1 MIVRMTTPREFTP
14 ALGRPEL
21 TSQYDQVIAIM
32 TRERRWRA
40 RLLAALAPAA
50 GETIVDLGSGTGSMA
65 LLIKEAVPG
74 CRMTGVD
81 PDPEVL
87 AIARAKIEAAGQQV
101 ELVEATGDAPGL
113 EDEVADKV
121 ISSLVLHQCSQA
133 AKEGLLANAFR
144 LLKPGGLLLIADY
157 GLQRTPLMSMLFRQV
172 RALDGYENTR
182 ANKDGEIPGMIA
194 AAGFQ
199 DVSELSVTPTPTGS
213 ISIYLGRKAG
223 A

>member
-1 MIVRMTTPREFTP
+1 MIDGMTEFRDFTP

-21 TSQYDQVIAIM
+21 TSKYDQVIAVM

-50 GETIVDLGSGTGSMA
+50 GETIVDLGAGTGSMA
-65 LLIKEAVPG
+65 LLIKEAVPE
-74 CRMTGVD
+74 CHVIGVD

-87 AIARAKIEAAGQQV
+87 AIARAKVEAAGRQV
-101 ELVEATGDAPGL
+101 QFVQAAGEAPVLSDA
-113 EDEVADKV
+113 VADKV
-121 ISSLVLHQCSQA
+121 LSSLVLHQCTQA

-144 LLKPGGLLLIADY
+144 LLKPGGRLLIADY

-172 RALDGYENTR
+172 RALDGYESTR
-182 ANKDGEIPGMIA
+182 ANKDGEIPKLVA
-194 AAGFQ
+194 EAGFH

-213 ISIYLGRKAG
+213 ISVYVGSKAG

>member
-1 MIVRMTTPREFTP
+1 MTTPREFTP

>member
-1 MIVRMTTPREFTP
+1 MNQPPNFTP

-21 TSQYDQVIAIM
+21 TSQYDQVIAVM

-40 RLLAALAPAA
+40 RLLATLAPAA
-50 GETIVDLGSGTGSMA
+50 GETIVDLGAGTGSMA
-65 LLIKEAVPG
+65 LLIKQTAPECHVIG
-74 CRMTGVD
+74 ID

-87 AIARAKIEAAGQQV
+87 AIARAKIETAGEQV
-101 ELVEATGDAPGL
+101 ELMQGTGEASVLNDAL
-113 EDEVADKV
+113 ADKV

-157 GLQRTPLMSMLFRQV
+157 GLQRTPLMSLLFRQV

-182 ANKDGEIPGMIA
+182 ANKDGKVPKLMAE
-194 AAGFQ
+194 AGFH

-213 ISIYLGRKAG
+213 ISIYCGLKAG
-223 A
+223 T

>member
-1 MIVRMTTPREFTP
+1 MTEPRDFNP

-32 TRERRWRA
+32 TRERRWRS
-40 RLLAALAPAA
+40 RLLTALAPAA
-50 GETIVDLGSGTGSMA
+50 GETIIDLGAGTGSMA
-65 LLIKEAVPG
+65 VLIKEVAPA
-74 CRMTGVD
+74 CRVIGVD

-101 ELVEATGDAPGL
+101 ELVQAAGETQGL
-113 EDEVADKV
+113 RSGVADKV
-121 ISSLVLHQCSQA
+121 ISSLVLHQCSQT

-144 LLKPGGLLLIADY
+144 LLKPDGRLLIADY

-182 ANKDGEIPGMIA
+182 ANKDGEIPELMA
-194 AAGFQ
+194 AAGFH
-199 DVSELSVTPTPTGS
+199 DVAELSVTPTPTGS
-213 ISIYLGRKAG
+213 ISLYAGTKAG
-223 A
+223 V

>member
-1 MIVRMTTPREFTP
+1 MTEPRDFTP

-50 GETIVDLGSGTGSMA
+50 GETIVDLGAGTGSMA
-65 LLIKEAVPG
+65 LLIKQAAPACHVI
-74 CRMTGVD
+74 GVD

-87 AIARAKIEAAGQQV
+87 AIAWAKIEAAGQEV
-101 ELVEATGDAPGL
+101 ELLQAAGDAHVLG
-113 EDEVADKV
+113 DGVADKV
-121 ISSLVLHQCSQA
+121 ISSLVLHQCSHT
-133 AKEGLLANAFR
+133 AKEGLLANAYR
-144 LLKPGGLLLIADY
+144 LLKPDGRLLIADY

-182 ANKDGEIPGMIA
+182 ANKDGEIPKLLA
-194 AAGFQ
+194 AAGFH
-199 DVSELSVTPTPTGS
+199 DVAELSVTPTPTGS
-213 ISIYLGRKAG
+213 ISVYAGTKAG